1 MFDFDDEFRF
11 KRKYDSD
18 LENEL
23 NALEKLTY
31 HTRNDVEFIKQL
43 NESMNKEGLLFEE
56 EKTRIDLIVNEKIK
70 EIIKNNKIYYAN
82 NKRIKS
88 VI

>member
-31 HTRNDVEFIKQL
+31 HTKNDVEFIKQL

-56 EKTRIDLIVNEKIK
+56 EKH
-70 EIIKNNKIYYAN
+70 A
-82 NKRIKS
+82 
-88 VI
+88 